1 MSYLFGYFGIG
12 GGTLLCI
19 FITSQLE
26 KKGDAQFEQDILMA
40 INPRRRKRWY
50 RILHDVVLP
59 TLIGILVIPLWPVL
73 AYIKVKQ
80 ITASKLAASKEAAPV
95 FVVAHADLLTQ
106 VSREEIELLEAVTD
120 PLGAVQ
126 SQPFGHLHGAW
137 LTFIE
142 TLQPDDH
149 LWSFHALW
157 HEFGARHTRQGYV
170 VVRGG
175 NIGAHFLTM
184 IEQPERD

>member
-12 GGTLLCI
+12 GGTLLYV

-80 ITASKLAASKEAAPV
+80 IGGKQRSCPR
-95 FVVAHADLLTQ
+95 FC
-106 VSREEIELLEAVTD
+106 R
-120 PLGAVQ
+120 GAC
-126 SQPFGHLHGAW
+126 
-137 LTFIE
+137 
-142 TLQPDDH
+142 
-149 LWSFHALW
+149 
-157 HEFGARHTRQGYV
+157 
-170 VVRGG
+170 
-175 NIGAHFLTM
+175 
-184 IEQPERD
+184 